1 MRDDLVA
8 RATDYA
14 QQAKDLALA
23 KEMKGNVKKADKLLA
38 QIAECSP

>member
-14 QQAKDLALA
+14 TQAKGLALA
-23 KEMKGNVKKADKLLA
+23 KEMKARVKMADELLA
-38 QIAECSP
+38 QIAEC